1 MRALGSPKI
10 PRTVPSGRKPG
21 NAYASQSRR
30 FRFAGAGIQNLRI
43 LSTPPHAQ
51 NPAMMRLYEVLTPE
65 ITHTTFQKTQKKE
78 VRGGALLTTVR
89 SYNPHNARGALS
101 LLYLAGSFPGDF
113 RTPACPGPG
122 SLVVSH
128 PPVSETL
135 VWGDFCQ
142 GGAPRVLSTF
152 SSLCFFVRPGSP
164 FLRPDPHVQRTGAR
178 RSGQGWRV
186 SATEGSSLTASSTAA
201 HLLWSG

>member
-135 VWGDFCQ
+135 HTRRPELLQQAGLYSITSSARMVAWAGQ
-142 GGAPRVLSTF
+142 RHREPWRSISLSSYLVGVCTATSAGF
-152 SSLCFFVRPGSP
+152 SP
-164 FLRPDPHVQRTGAR
+164 LRILTTKL
-178 RSGQGWRV
+178 
-186 SATEGSSLTASSTAA
+186 ATLW
-201 HLLWSG
+201 LLGP